1 MSGDQIVESITV
13 IMAFLFL
20 ISAIRSNRNK

>member
-1 MSGDQIVESITV
+1 MGGDQIVESITV

-20 ISAIRSNRNK
+20 ISVIRANRNK